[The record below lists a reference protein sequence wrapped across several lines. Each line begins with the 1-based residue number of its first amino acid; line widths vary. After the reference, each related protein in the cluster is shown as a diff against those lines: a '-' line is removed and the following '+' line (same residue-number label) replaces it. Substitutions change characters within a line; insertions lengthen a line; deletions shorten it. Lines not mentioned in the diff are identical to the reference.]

1 MSAPV
6 TSVMSDAKE
15 GGTGTRAKGEE
26 GSMGTTAISPSENRR
41 YASQA
46 AKDAPAPAAEHAAP
60 IEEAKRFGM
69 IDLDRL
75 NKSEP
80 IGEEVPTS
88 LPLEATAAK
97 PVETESPA
105 AASPVPASAPAASPP
120 MESRPAS
127 RPTAAGLR
135 LSGGGGVLSG
145 RAQSI
150 EDASAASRDLP
161 MRGLASVG
169 AGHVSDGAAKV
180 AKPKGSAS
188 IGGLSLAGGSIGNA
202 ARVIAGMRAGFR
214 SCYQRGLVAD
224 PSAAGRV
231 QLAVRVGVSGEVA
244 DVVPTDTG
252 GLPASIIACVVARAR
267 ASQFDEPEDGSVI
280 INVPITFDTGDLPQP
295 PIVESTISTTVKVSV
310 TSRIGIVN
318 HERAP
323 CGKGADLPLNERIVL
338 WRERLGTALGVD
350 LALRVYREA
359 LADCEASDWRERSA
373 LLVQIVDSMNAIRDR
388 VALWRALL
396 ATSPTAAD
404 AVYRFMLLRVQT
416 SQDLKELHEALGLTQ
431 IEPQLLDALLKKAKN
446 AAERLALLRG
456 AAEKFVNDTEL
467 SLLVLDAYEDAGDE
481 AGGRAW
487 ARKLRRRAD
496 ASSHVRTNVGEYYLR
511 LSAREKGVQAERDA
525 EEARRTFGEL
535 VEFAPEDPLS
545 RRRLGDLLR
554 AHGWY
559 EEALRQYETLSALT
573 PDDPSVPLLLAAA
586 NQGTGKV
593 EEAVRWAEK
602 AAATGSPDGESQ
614 MALAA
619 RALASAFLCWAR
631 QDSAREGNTLEVER
645 LRGRAAR
652 LAASEQGQG
661 VRVILSWAHPELRP
675 ALWSNALG
683 SMMPAP
689 DNLPLLGVAQV
700 FVPSTPT
707 PEIELRLDP
716 EDAARAARL
725 ELKATLTVLV
735 AEGTPE
741 ERLARLD
748 VPFKAQGSKPPDK
761 VKLRFEDGVLKEVP

>member
-1 MSAPV
+1 
-6 TSVMSDAKE
+6 
-15 GGTGTRAKGEE
+15 
-26 GSMGTTAISPSENRR
+26 
-41 YASQA
+41 
-46 AKDAPAPAAEHAAP
+46 
-60 IEEAKRFGM
+60 
-69 IDLDRL
+69 
-75 NKSEP
+75 
-80 IGEEVPTS
+80 
-88 LPLEATAAK
+88 
-97 PVETESPA
+97 
-105 AASPVPASAPAASPP
+105 
-120 MESRPAS
+120 
-127 RPTAAGLR
+127 
-135 LSGGGGVLSG
+135 
-145 RAQSI
+145 
-150 EDASAASRDLP
+150 
-161 MRGLASVG
+161 
-169 AGHVSDGAAKV
+169 
-180 AKPKGSAS
+180 
-188 IGGLSLAGGSIGNA
+188 
-202 ARVIAGMRAGFR
+202 MRAGFR
-214 SCYQRGLVAD
+214 SCYQRGLAENPD
-224 PSAAGRV
+224 AAGRII
-231 QLAVRVGVSGEVA
+231 LAIQIAPGGEVA
-244 DVVPTDTG
+244 GVKPNPSG
-252 GLPASIIACVVARAR
+252 NLPASVIACVVARAQ
-267 ASQFDEPEDGSVI
+267 AAQFDPPQGGIAI
-280 INVPITFDTGDLPQP
+280 INVPVSFTADGDYARP
-295 PIVESTISTTVKVSV
+295 PAKPSTVSTTVKVALTNS
-310 TSRIGIVN
+310 IGSIH

-323 CGKGADLPLNERIVL
+323 CGRGADLPLSERLVL
-338 WRERLGTALGVD
+338 WRERLSGGSGID
-350 LALRVYREA
+350 LALRVYRAA

-373 LLVQIVDSMNAIRDR
+373 LLVQIVDHLGSIRDR

-396 ATSPTAAD
+396 AISPTAAD

-416 SQDLKELHEALGLTQ
+416 SQDLKELHEALGLSQ
-431 IEPQLLDALLKKAKN
+431 IEPQLLDALLKKARN

-456 AAEKFVNDTEL
+456 AAEKFADDTEL
-467 SLLVLDAYEDAGDE
+467 SLLVLDAYEDAADE

-511 LSAREKGVQAERDA
+511 LSGRAKGAQAERDA
-525 EEARRTFGEL
+525 QEARRTFGEL

-559 EEALRQYETLSALT
+559 QEALRQYETLAALT

-602 AAATGSPDGESQ
+602 AAASGSPDGGSQ

-631 QDSAREGNTLEVER
+631 LGSDGKGEEIER
-645 LRGRAAR
+645 LRIRAAR

-725 ELKATLTVLV
+725 ELKATLTILV
-735 AEGTPE
+735 DEGTDH
-741 ERLARLD
+741 ERLARSD
-748 VPFKAQGSKPPDK
+748 ITFKGDAGKPRDR
-761 VKLRFEDGVLKEVP
+761 VRLRFENGALVVVP